1 MQTVVFSPEFL
12 NHQQYGFVGFLS
24 DGWCGRLDFL
34 HGGKHTDDPANPKGN
49 WQKTAEK

>member
-1 MQTVVFSPEFL
+1 MVL
-12 NHQQYGFVGFLS
+12 WDFVGRMVWQV
-24 DGWCGRLDFL
+24 GIL